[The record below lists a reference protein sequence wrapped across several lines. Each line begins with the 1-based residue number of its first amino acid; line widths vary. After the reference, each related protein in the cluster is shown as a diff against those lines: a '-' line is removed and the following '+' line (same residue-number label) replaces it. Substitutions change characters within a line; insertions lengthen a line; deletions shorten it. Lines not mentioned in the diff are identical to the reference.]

1 MAIRSEMRQLTLGV
15 VGETMFGST
24 DGDAADDVRGFIDA
38 GGALFGP
45 LTFFFA
51 PFMERLPLPSARR
64 FIATRQRLDARVYR
78 MLHERRASGVDH
90 GDLLSMLLLA
100 QDEEGDGQGLT
111 DRQIPRRGR
120 DHLPGR
126 TRDHGERPHL
136 ELASPGATPRG
147 TAASARRGQ

>member
-1 MAIRSEMRQLTLGV
+1 
-15 VGETMFGST
+15 MFGAT

-100 QDEEGDGQGLT
+100 QDAEGDGQGLT
-111 DRQIPRRGR
+111 DRQIP
-120 DHLPGR
+120 GR
-126 TRDHGERPHL
+126 TRDHGECPYL
-136 ELASPGATPRG
+136 ELASPGTTPRG
-147 TAASARRGQ
+147 AAAPTRRGR